1 MKAKPLALWVS
12 RSRARKT
19 LVTRPKRSKRS
30 RNSFSSANSLTC
42 LRKKSQ
48 YQTKTNQHDA
58 CRARRKQNNGKTY
71 VCNSES
77 RQIVLLETTTHLL
90 AATSTALPHVRRN
103 VAGLS
108 STKTTRIV
116 LCLGATSSSSALL
129 DGGHSVLEGTAS
141 GEMLSTANT
150 TLDLLVLQL
159 VLHAALL
166 ATLLLS
172 LLSVGLP
179 VNAGTEDDV
188 LADGGG
194 VERGTGG
201 VALLETELVPFAAF
215 GDLGV
220 DVFADNSGLNSAGD
234 LHFLVVIV
242 VAVGN
247 DGLGAVL
254 VRDHFLRREHG
265 GVIEIFVVSPVGA
278 AEK

>member
-42 LRKKSQ
+42 LKNQ
-48 YQTKTNQHDA
+48 YRTKINDPDA
-58 CRARRKQNNGKTY
+58 RRARRKEQNGRTY

-77 RQIVLLETTTHLL
+77 RQIVLLETTAHLL

-108 STKTTRIV
+108 STKTTCIL
-116 LCLGATSSSSALL
+116 LCLDTRSSSSALL
-129 DGGHSVLEGTAS
+129 DGSHGVLEGTAS
-141 GEMLSTANT
+141 REMLSTANT

-159 VLHAALL
+159 ILHAALL

-172 LLSVGLP
+172 LLSISLP
-179 VNAGTEDDV
+179 VDAGAEDDV

-201 VALLETELVPFAAF
+201 VALLETELLPFAAF

-220 DVFADNSGLNSAGD
+220 DVFADNGGLNSAGD
-234 LHFLVVIV
+234 LDFLVVVI

-254 VRDHFLRREHG
+254 VGDHFLRREDG
-265 GVIEIFVVSPVGA
+265 GVIEIFVVGPVGA
-278 AEK
+278 AVK

>member
-1 MKAKPLALWVS
+1 
-12 RSRARKT
+12 
-19 LVTRPKRSKRS
+19 
-30 RNSFSSANSLTC
+30 
-42 LRKKSQ
+42 
-48 YQTKTNQHDA
+48 
-58 CRARRKQNNGKTY
+58 
-71 VCNSES
+71 
-77 RQIVLLETTTHLL
+77 
-90 AATSTALPHVRRN
+90 
-103 VAGLS
+103 
-108 STKTTRIV
+108 
-116 LCLGATSSSSALL
+116 
-129 DGGHSVLEGTAS
+129 
-141 GEMLSTANT
+141 MLSTANT

>member
-1 MKAKPLALWVS
+1 
-12 RSRARKT
+12 
-19 LVTRPKRSKRS
+19 
-30 RNSFSSANSLTC
+30 
-42 LRKKSQ
+42 
-48 YQTKTNQHDA
+48 
-58 CRARRKQNNGKTY
+58 
-71 VCNSES
+71 
-77 RQIVLLETTTHLL
+77 
-90 AATSTALPHVRRN
+90 
-103 VAGLS
+103 
-108 STKTTRIV
+108 
-116 LCLGATSSSSALL
+116 
-129 DGGHSVLEGTAS
+129 
-141 GEMLSTANT
+141 MLSTANT

-194 VERGTGG
+194 VERGTDG

-247 DGLGAVL
+247 HGLGAVL

-265 GVIEIFVVSPVGA
+265 GVIEILVVSPVGA

>member
-1 MKAKPLALWVS
+1 
-12 RSRARKT
+12 
-19 LVTRPKRSKRS
+19 
-30 RNSFSSANSLTC
+30 
-42 LRKKSQ
+42 
-48 YQTKTNQHDA
+48 
-58 CRARRKQNNGKTY
+58 
-71 VCNSES
+71 
-77 RQIVLLETTTHLL
+77 
-90 AATSTALPHVRRN
+90 
-103 VAGLS
+103 
-108 STKTTRIV
+108 
-116 LCLGATSSSSALL
+116 
-129 DGGHSVLEGTAS
+129 
-141 GEMLSTANT
+141 MLSTANT

-166 ATLLLS
+166 ATLLLG

-179 VNAGTEDDV
+179 VDTRTEDDV

-194 VERGTGG
+194 VERGTCG

-234 LHFLVVIV
+234 LHFLVVII

-247 DGLGAVL
+247 DGFGAVL